1 MATILVIDDDL
12 VIRRLFEHILS
23 RKGHEVILAENGQ
36 QGLKMINETELQ
48 LIITDIMMPG
58 MGGMELL
65 LELKKQGRTVPVIA
79 ISGGLRD
86 LPLEFMKQAEVF
98 GACQVLEKPI
108 RKEILEK
115 AIGEAL
121 AGAA

>member
-1 MATILVIDDDL
+1 MATILVIDDDEL
-12 VIRRLFEHILS
+12 ICGLFEHVLS
-23 RKGHEVILAENGQ
+23 RKGHDVVMAEEGR
-36 QGLKMINETELQ
+36 QGLKLIEEVHPQ

-65 LELKKQGRTVPVIA
+65 LELKKRGCTIPVIA

-86 LPLEFMKQAEVF
+86 LPAEFLKRAEAF

-108 RKEILEK
+108 RKEALQK
-115 AIGEAL
+115 AVELGL
-121 AGAA
+121 AGVN